1 MCIEYKDKK
10 KWYDKYAL
18 LCSEILA
25 CVEKLEKAEL
35 GELNYYN
42 ESIKGLQKRPFDVER
57 LKAVYAIAGISDE
70 ELDEFLK
77 FVETSRFGWQDGTYM
92 FSNTCLRK
100 NPGNNCKDSAYE
112 KTFSIDSW
120 RFQGQIDG
128 LSLFNDEK
136 NYNGCGN
143 ISIMII
149 AYCISAL
156 FASVLNRCH
165 QKPPMYLQIAC
176 QKESTTYA
184 LIEELV
190 DICDVNSGSDG
201 VCHFSAKANKNRR
214 CEHSTHKYYPRS
226 LKYDLAELSKE
237 YRDTP
242 VIISGFENQRN
253 YRVLMRE
260 IANMAGKTRSFKPKF
275 DVIPLFVSDVIHSE
289 FDNILCLDLTNIT
302 VDPKFIL
309 SIRENKSWYASLV
322 YAIVRDDSKILS
334 LHSQEGNSETRMEKD
349 VSHFWLDR
357 DIDEYKK
364 EVEALYPN
372 ASPKIVGNV
381 GVLAYFFR
389 AFLNAWLY
397 IYDYDDDDDIRA
409 IGKYTYKKRDGSVS
423 ECYISS
429 FREIAMKDVIL
440 ELVEIHQR
448 FLPTAVLP
456 KVQDNE
462 ALKLANI
469 IAAEYK
475 KLKVNVNVIPIE
487 TNTDR
492 FTFEIQTK
500 QATKDSWVKDNAE
513 TVQRRLKKY
522 EYFRILMNPSE
533 PIKLIVSEKY
543 PKDNNLSSIL
553 NSEEFKNTNMKI
565 PIAIGYDDTGNAHI
579 EDLAG
584 FPHLLILGETN
595 SGKSTAICNLLMSIA
610 SKCESGNVNVVV
622 MDFLGKNPSKY
633 SMFNNSPFMIA
644 PVITAVQEGK
654 CVIDQLY
661 RLLESNRVN
670 QFQNIVCIIDEFPS
684 FFTQI
689 DDSAERNQ
697 YNQKIT
703 SLLSKGRHSNIH
715 IVLSSQTLDK
725 RYMHI
730 DTNNFPTK
738 MIFRLSSAHYSERY
752 LGKRGAETLRGHGEM
767 FFCSP
772 DYHEFQR
779 WQGAFMPEMDM
790 QKSIERIVQN
800 PDLPR
805 APSFSLNFWGSE
817 EDVESENN
825 ESKLIYERKPFDKL
839 TELLPQAIIL
849 AIRQGKIAKSNLQL
863 NFNIG
868 YKRATQLVEKMVSLG
883 LLQQLPGKLGWKLL
897 PDCVDAIPKETLVL
911 LESCG
916 ISEKDLENAY
926 NPRLVSPN
934 GINEDGSQ
942 QHT

>member
-1 MCIEYKDKK
+1 M
-10 KWYDKYAL
+10 
-18 LCSEILA
+18 
-25 CVEKLEKAEL
+25 
-35 GELNYYN
+35 NYYN

-302 VDPKFIL
+302 VDPEFIL

-397 IYDYDDDDDIRA
+397 IYDYDDDDIRA

-487 TNTDR
+487 INTDR

-553 NSEEFKNTNMKI
+553 DGENFKNTSMKI
-565 PIAIGYDDTGNAHI
+565 PVAIGYNDSGEAHI
-579 EDLAG
+579 RDLAL
-584 FPHLLILGETN
+584 FPHLLILGETG

-610 SKCESGNVNVVV
+610 SKCELKNVNVVI
-622 MDFLGKNPSKY
+622 MDFLGKDSSDY
-633 SMFNNSPFMIA
+633 SIFNGMPFMSA
-644 PVITAVQEGK
+644 PVITKVQAGK
-654 CVIDQLY
+654 CAIDQLY
-661 RLLESNRVN
+661 QLHPFLQSKGDRWT
-670 QFQNIVCIIDEFPS
+670 QHIVCIIDEFPS
-684 FFTQI
+684 FFAQM
-689 DDSAERNQ
+689 DDDAEKKRYAQ
-697 YNQKIT
+697 EIT
-703 SLLSKGRHSNIH
+703 SLLAKGRHSNIH
-715 IVLSSQTLDK
+715 LVLSTQNLDK
-725 RYMHI
+725 RSMCI
-730 DTNNFPTK
+730 DTNNLPTQ
-738 MIFRLSSAHYSERY
+738 MIFRLSNAYYSERY
-752 LGKRGAETLRGHGEM
+752 IGRRGAEKLQGHGDM

-772 DYHEFQR
+772 DAGGMLR
-779 WQGAFMPEMDM
+779 LQGAFMSEKDM
-790 QKSIERIVQN
+790 KERIESIMKN
-800 PDLPR
+800 PVLPR
-805 APSFSLNFWGSE
+805 VPSFSLNFWGSE
-817 EDVESENN
+817 ENVESENN

-911 LESCG
+911 LASCG
-916 ISEKDLENAY
+916 ISQKNLENAY

>member
-1 MCIEYKDKK
+1 M
-10 KWYDKYAL
+10 
-18 LCSEILA
+18 
-25 CVEKLEKAEL
+25 
-35 GELNYYN
+35 NYYN

-302 VDPKFIL
+302 VDPEFIL

-456 KVQDNE
+456 KVQDNK
-462 ALKLANI
+462 ALKLANS

-487 TNTDR
+487 INTDR

-522 EYFRILMNPSE
+522 EYFRVLMNPSE

-553 NSEEFKNTNMKI
+553 DGENFKNTSMKI
-565 PIAIGYDDTGNAHI
+565 PVAIGYNDSGEAHI
-579 EDLAG
+579 RDLAL
-584 FPHLLILGETN
+584 FPHLLILGETG

-610 SKCESGNVNVVV
+610 SKCELKNVNVVI
-622 MDFLGKNPSKY
+622 MDFLGKDSSDY
-633 SMFNNSPFMIA
+633 SIFNGMPFMLA
-644 PVITAVQEGK
+644 PVITKVQAGK
-654 CVIDQLY
+654 CAIDQLY
-661 RLLESNRVN
+661 QLHPFLQSKGDRWT
-670 QFQNIVCIIDEFPS
+670 QHIVCIIDEFPS
-684 FFTQI
+684 FFAQM
-689 DDSAERNQ
+689 DDDAEKKRYAQ
-697 YNQKIT
+697 EIT
-703 SLLSKGRHSNIH
+703 SLLAKGRHSNIH
-715 IVLSSQTLDK
+715 LVLSTQNLDK
-725 RYMHI
+725 RSMCI
-730 DTNNFPTK
+730 DTNNLPTQ
-738 MIFRLSSAHYSERY
+738 MIFRLSNAYYSERY
-752 LGKRGAETLRGHGEM
+752 IGRRGAEKLQGHGDM

-772 DYHEFQR
+772 DAGGMLR
-779 WQGAFMPEMDM
+779 LQGAFMSEKDM
-790 QKSIERIVQN
+790 KERIESIMKN
-800 PDLPR
+800 PVLPR
-805 APSFSLNFWGSE
+805 VPSFSLNFWGSE

-916 ISEKDLENAY
+916 ISQKDLENAY

>member
-1 MCIEYKDKK
+1 M
-10 KWYDKYAL
+10 
-18 LCSEILA
+18 
-25 CVEKLEKAEL
+25 
-35 GELNYYN
+35 
-42 ESIKGLQKRPFDVER
+42 
-57 LKAVYAIAGISDE
+57 
-70 ELDEFLK
+70 
-77 FVETSRFGWQDGTYM
+77 
-92 FSNTCLRK
+92 
-100 NPGNNCKDSAYE
+100 
-112 KTFSIDSW
+112 
-120 RFQGQIDG
+120 
-128 LSLFNDEK
+128 
-136 NYNGCGN
+136 
-143 ISIMII
+143 
-149 AYCISAL
+149 
-156 FASVLNRCH
+156 
-165 QKPPMYLQIAC
+165 
-176 QKESTTYA
+176 
-184 LIEELV
+184 
-190 DICDVNSGSDG
+190 
-201 VCHFSAKANKNRR
+201 
-214 CEHSTHKYYPRS
+214 HKYYPGS
-226 LKYDLAELSKE
+226 LKYDLNELAKE
-237 YRDTP
+237 YRDSP
-242 VIISGFENQRN
+242 VIVSGFENQRN

-260 IANMAGKTRSFKPKF
+260 IANMAGKVRSFRPGF
-275 DVIPLFVSDVIHSE
+275 NVVPLFVSDVPYYE
-289 FDNILCLDLTNIT
+289 FDNILCLDLLNVT
-302 VDPKFIL
+302 VNPKYLDIIMEYKDMF
-309 SIRENKSWYASLV
+309 SSLV
-322 YAIVRDDSKILS
+322 YAIIC
-334 LHSQEGNSETRMEKD
+334 NY
-349 VSHFWLDR
+349 R
-357 DIDEYKK
+357 DILFLDANMNFPKDYFPLSKNIDEFEKK
-364 EVEALYPN
+364 VEEIIPSVSL
-372 ASPKIVGNV
+372 KMRKNV
-381 GVLAYFFR
+381 GFLTYFFR
-389 AFLNAWLY
+389 AFLNAWSYLY
-397 IYDYDDDDDIRA
+397 NGNGCEELENEGNKFMCRYLNRNR
-409 IGKYTYKKRDGSVS
+409 KYEK
-423 ECYISS
+423 CYISE
-429 FREIAMKDVIL
+429 FLPMVIGDVIQ
-440 ELVEIHQR
+440 ELIVLHQR
-448 FLPTAVLP
+448 FLPTAALP
-456 KVQDNE
+456 KMRDND
-462 ALKLANI
+462 ALKLANS
-469 IAAEYK
+469 IASEYK
-475 KLKVNVNVIPIE
+475 KLKVNINVIPIARRE
-487 TNTDR
+487 DR
-492 FTFEIQTK
+492 FIFEIQTK

-513 TVQRRLKKY
+513 VVQRRLRKY
-522 EYFRILMNPSE
+522 EFFRVIMNHSE

-725 RYMHI
+725 QYMHI

-825 ESKLIYERKPFDKL
+825 ESKLNYERKPFDEL

-849 AIRQGKIAKSNLQL
+849 AIRQGKIAQLTLQSIYK
-863 NFNIG
+863 IG
-868 YKRATQLVEKMVSLG
+868 YTRAKKLVDKMEHLG
-883 LLQQLPGKLGWKLL
+883 LLQRLPGNHGWKLL

-911 LESCG
+911 LESYG
-916 ISEKDLENAY
+916 ISQKDLENAY
-926 NPRLVSPN
+926 TQRLVSPN